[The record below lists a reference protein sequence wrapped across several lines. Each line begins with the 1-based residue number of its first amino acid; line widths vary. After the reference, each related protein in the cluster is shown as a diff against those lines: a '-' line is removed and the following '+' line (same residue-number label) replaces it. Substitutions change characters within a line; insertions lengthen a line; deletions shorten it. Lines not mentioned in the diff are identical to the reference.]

1 MHCGYT
7 LLTYCITRSAVL
19 HPIEMSWYFE
29 PGFRGYTRL
38 CWVGEKARFLIFL
51 YTSYTFCASGQ
62 IPGHLISTGCKSACK
77 YERGTWCKE
86 RRPSAWVQGGAH
98 RVAGPR
104 FRSLSLCALRPTV
117 EQALLEHSSD
127 PQINQYTMAATMV
140 KSARNPQQKP
150 PLLLPAHGCSRHL
163 VSLDGSVI
171 GHEACLCAVAPA
183 DCDCAPA
190 GGLPARQS

>member
-1 MHCGYT
+1 MLGGGKGPLPDFSLH
-7 LLTYCITRSAVL
+7 LLHVLCIGSNSRTSHLDWMQECLQVRARHVVQRTTSQRL
-19 HPIEMSWYFE
+19 G
-29 PGFRGYTRL
+29 PGGR
-38 CWVGEKARFLIFL
+38 
-51 YTSYTFCASGQ
+51 TSRCRPTFPLAEC
-62 IPGHLISTGCKSACK
+62 
-77 YERGTWCKE
+77 
-86 RRPSAWVQGGAH
+86 
-98 RVAGPR
+98 
-104 FRSLSLCALRPTV
+104 LCALRPTV